1 MQITLSA
8 ARYGRIRP
16 EKWQNAHLKM
26 AIPELYERNSK
37 RSVLEALSDTR
48 VVFLLGARQVGKST
62 LARRIATNE
71 HPATIVDLDDPVPR
85 KATFDD
91 PVGFVTSLDR
101 PVFVDEIQRGDPELV
116 LAIKSVVDRDMSPGQ
131 FLLAGSA
138 NLFRN
143 PRVLDALTGRAE
155 IVTLWPLTQAET
167 ERSTGNFVE
176 ALYAAD
182 PPRIQGATRGRDALR
197 RRVAAGGYPQ
207 ARLRGDD
214 SRSRWFDS
222 YLRLTIERDLES
234 IADAYKLYEIP
245 KLLRLLASQAANLCV
260 PASLGNKL
268 SLNHQTVD
276 RYVGLLEATF
286 LVKRIPAW
294 RPGLGQREVRH
305 PKAYVVD
312 SGLLLHLLRINE
324 ERLLH
329 DEQVTGKALENF
341 VAMEI
346 ARHAEW
352 AAHRPRL
359 FHYRRDRDEVD
370 LLLEDRAGD
379 VVAIEVKATASL
391 DERDWRALTKIRDSL
406 GERFRCGCVIHLG
419 ADTIPLGDRLFA
431 LPLSVLWA

>member
-268 SLNHQTVD
+268 SLNHQTAAAASSTSAPTQF
-276 RYVGLLEATF
+276 RSATAF
-286 LVKRIPAW
+286 SRCPSACSGRRSTIGALAPFASQDGALRIPAS
-294 RPGLGQREVRH
+294 
-305 PKAYVVD
+305 A
-312 SGLLLHLLRINE
+312 I
-324 ERLLH
+324 
-329 DEQVTGKALENF
+329 
-341 VAMEI
+341 VAR
-346 ARHAEW
+346 ARA
-352 AAHRPRL
+352 
-359 FHYRRDRDEVD
+359 
-370 LLLEDRAGD
+370 
-379 VVAIEVKATASL
+379 
-391 DERDWRALTKIRDSL
+391 
-406 GERFRCGCVIHLG
+406 
-419 ADTIPLGDRLFA
+419 
-431 LPLSVLWA
+431 